1 MNINAL
7 SDDSESTKCLT
18 LWDLSTLNFVE
29 DVGGWYDFFLD
40 NQNLNKNVCMYTS
53 QNMRS
58 INYASSSVGGESR
71 VLVDWTLSECQ
82 TQKG

>member
-29 DVGGWYDFFLD
+29 DEGADMIFFLD